1 MSRTLENKQA
11 LVAEVKEALSHS
23 QLAMVIEYQGLSVA
37 EITDLRRRLRPTGT
51 ICKMTKNTLMRI
63 AVEGDYTW
71 QPMTGFLKGSSVFLL
86 VQDDMKAAIKAYQD
100 FQKATKKTEL
110 RGGVMEGRAL
120 TEDDIKALTELPS
133 KEELMARLA
142 GGLKAIP
149 TKLAVGLN
157 AVPTQLAVGI
167 KEVPGS
173 LVRAIKAVSE
183 KEESQRS
190 AGGSSG
196 GAPVQAQKEES
207 QAA

>member
-1 MSRTLENKQA
+1 MSRTLEQKQA
-11 LVAEVKEALSHS
+11 LVAEVKTALSQSH
-23 QLAMVIEYQGLSVA
+23 LAMVIEYQGLSVA
-37 EITDLRRRLRPTGT
+37 EITDLRRRMRPSGT
-51 ICKMTKNTLMRI
+51 ICKMSKNTLMRI
-63 AVEGDYTW
+63 AVDGDHNW
-71 QPMTGFLKGSSVFLL
+71 QPMTEFLKGSSVFLL

-120 TEDDIKALTELPS
+120 TQDDIKALTELPS

-142 GGLKAIP
+142 GGIKAIP

-157 AVPTQLAVGI
+157 AVPTKLAVGI
-167 KEVPGS
+167 KEVPSS

-183 KEESQRS
+183 KESSQ
-190 AGGSSG
+190 
-196 GAPVQAQKEES
+196 EES